1 MCDMGHAN
9 EYDDTMTEAEKHA
22 ELERLKALYKQ
33 DLVEDTAFRTNGKIY
48 NYEASYV
55 EYERL

>member
-1 MCDMGHAN
+1 MQRAP
-9 EYDDTMTEAEKHA
+9 EAEKHA

>member
-1 MCDMGHAN
+1 MDILGN
-9 EYDDTMTEAEKHA
+9 YDDRMTEAEKHA